1 MHPIATIPSLQSLQ
15 HMLQDLQLVMTASE
29 MHGFIS
35 GLLAAGV
42 RLNKLQ
48 LIKLLEAHT
57 ETNQAFDDALI
68 ASVWQIQLATLE
80 ALGAS
85 EIIFT
90 PLLPNDDYTLAE
102 RVTALAD
109 WCQGLLAGFGLA
121 IRGDDARLHKGDI
134 QETLQDLVNI
144 VHVGGDFNVE
154 TEEDEKSY
162 MELYEFVRF
171 ATVHLFEEMS
181 PTEEH
186 RPQHEQ
192 LH

>member
-1 MHPIATIPSLQSLQ
+1 MHPVATVPSLQSLQ
-15 HMLQDLQLVMTASE
+15 HMLQDLQLVATASE
-29 MHGFIS
+29 LHGFIT

-42 RLNKLQ
+42 RLNRQQ
-48 LIKLLEAHT
+48 LIKILEAHT
-57 ETNQAFDDALI
+57 ETDQAFDDALI
-68 ASVWQIQLATLE
+68 ASLWQIQLATLD

-85 EIIFT
+85 EIAFS
-90 PLLPNDDYTLAE
+90 PLLPSDDYTLEE

-121 IRGDDARLHKGDI
+121 VRGDDARLRKGDI
-134 QETLQDLVNI
+134 QETLQDIVNI
-144 VHVGGDFNVE
+144 VHVGGDFE
-154 TEEDEKSY
+154 AESEEDEKAY

-171 ATVHLFEEMS
+171 AVVHLFEEMS